1 MFKKRIMM
9 KKIMLYFVV
18 ALSFL
23 SITDIYAQSA
33 HKNTM
38 TRAEKRQ
45 RVLTAYIS
53 SLIIS
58 GGIGAVTGGVI
69 RYLEKKLDIEASP
82 IALFLTLLG
91 WALESEFRNDVIV
104 ALQRD
109 LDQNGIDHKKGLMF
123 KSAWIASWLS
133 YLHV

>member
-1 MFKKRIMM
+1 MKKRI
-9 KKIMLYFVV
+9 
-18 ALSFL
+18 LSCAIGLFFA
-23 SITDIYAQSA
+23 STNDICAQSP
-33 HKNTM
+33 HKNIM

-45 RVLTAYIS
+45 RMLTAYIS

-58 GGIGAVTGGVI
+58 GGIGAITGGVV
-69 RYLEKKLDIEASP
+69 RYLEKKLNMEACP
-82 IALFLTLLG
+82 IGLFLTLLG
-91 WALESEFRNDVIV
+91 WALESEFRNDVLV

>member
-1 MFKKRIMM
+1 M
-9 KKIMLYFVV
+9 KKQILLCAAVLFF
-18 ALSFL
+18 ASAHD
-23 SITDIYAQSA
+23 SYAQA
-33 HKNTM
+33 AQVKM

-69 RYLEKKLDIEASP
+69 RYLEKKLNVETCP
-82 IALFLTLLG
+82 IGLFLILLS